1 MLWGGNPTQILLRYG
16 TYFFGTVASIHN
28 AQEQMSEVR
37 SFAYIIDTSMKK
49 IANRSMNL
57 DENISNILDM

>member
-49 IANRSMNL
+49 NGKQKYESGRKHK
-57 DENISNILDM
+57 